1 MEPIATLHGI
11 IVHGNGLGRTVGMPT
26 ANLSPSRGCEIPPA
40 GVYASRVLLSDGAF
54 IGVTNI
60 GARPTV
66 DRDSRA
72 TIETNI
78 HAFDR
83 DIYGQP
89 LRLEFVRRI
98 RPERKFA
105 SIDELSAQLCRDA
118 QEIRALLDAQTSSG
132 K

>member
-83 DIYGQP
+83 DIYGEQMTLEIMYY
-89 LRLEFVRRI
+89 LRPIRKMESLEAVHDQVRLDMAKAI
-98 RPERKFA
+98 RLIGE
-105 SIDELSAQLCRDA
+105 
-118 QEIRALLDAQTSSG
+118 
-132 K
+132 